1 MTLHIEII
9 NHDLDS
15 ISRRLFTSLWFAVK
29 IAARQSPSSILA
41 LLRRKIKNHKNHKSR
56 KNTKIGK
63 GMCQRS
69 LDAAGSRVDFSLDRP
84 VSQFHLHCHKSKQ
97 HVCKNI
103 PVCSQP
109 KHLYVYKSSKAA
121 WRWFDASTSLSFLCF
136 GFQFIGRKNT
146 QRRAPPSPSPKRNYR
161 LVYRL

>member
-1 MTLHIEII
+1 M
-9 NHDLDS
+9 
-15 ISRRLFTSLWFAVK
+15 
-29 IAARQSPSSILA
+29 
-41 LLRRKIKNHKNHKSR
+41 LLRLRHAKVRLQFLPSCDEKSKTIKITNLEKTQKLGR
-56 KNTKIGK
+56 ECAREAWMQLGVGWI
-63 GMCQRS
+63 
-69 LDAAGSRVDFSLDRP
+69 FSLDRP